1 MIFTRSQKLS
11 LLKTI
16 SYRVISTSSICLIA
30 LLLTG
35 SIKIGMTIGL
45 IELVVNTIIYY
56 IHERVWIRLQG
67 REL

>member
-1 MIFTRSQKLS
+1 MLSRSQRLS
-11 LLKTI
+11 AAKTI

-35 SIKIGMTIGL
+35 SIKIGMAIGL
-45 IELVVNTIIYY
+45 IELIVNTIIYY

>member
-1 MIFTRSQKLS
+1 MLTRSQKLS
-11 LLKTI
+11 ALKTI

-30 LLLTG
+30 LLLTD

-45 IELVVNTIIYY
+45 VELVINTIIYY